1 MSAVI
6 PALAAGGEDAGG
18 ASGWT
23 GGVSMRLVPLAL
35 VMLAALAFQNHA
47 AAEPP
52 TRQVEVTNFP
62 DPQNVTGAVEV
73 TNDAATAVP
82 VEVVNL
88 PPAPGAQPRMQLVG
102 FTIAALPANTG
113 VLGFTVACQ
122 DEYPGSRMCNS
133 VEVMETIT
141 VPRGF
146 TVAAG
151 AWVRPVY
158 MPGGFTVMD
167 ASGRGSNLSGA
178 SLVCDGWSSTGT
190 VDLGLSVTPS
200 GRFRANS
207 CGATQGVACC
217 APVP

>member
-1 MSAVI
+1 
-6 PALAAGGEDAGG
+6 
-18 ASGWT
+18 
-23 GGVSMRLVPLAL
+23 MRLVPLAL
-35 VMLAALAFQNHA
+35 VLLAVLAFQDHA
-47 AAEPP
+47 TAEPP
-52 TRQVEVTNFP
+52 TRQVEVVNFP
-62 DPQNVTGAVEV
+62 DPQNVTGAVAVTNFPDPQSVTGTVEV

-88 PPAPGAQPRMQLVG
+88 PPVPGAQPRMQLVG

-158 MPGGFTVMD
+158 QPGGFAFMD
-167 ASGRGSNLSGA
+167 ASGRGNSGA
-178 SLVCDGWSSTGT
+178 SLACSGWSSTGT

-200 GRFRANS
+200 GRFQADS